1 MRKSLQVQINVVLL
15 LRIVALTHEDAPIEN
30 VLAHKHVQKGVVL
43 LLRQVRLAVLQ
54 TRDALR
60 VFSIMS

>member
-1 MRKSLQVQINVVLL
+1 VVLL
-15 LRIVALTHEDAPIEN
+15 LRIVALAHEDAPIEN